1 MSRTIVRLL
10 DFDEE
15 EIPVLET
22 SVAIARDRLADLL
35 AEHGTLRGKIEKV
48 LAIAFEELGSLRE
61 KQELLETRLALL
73 TWRLQGMVAKDPEVE
88 DFEQKWEDA
97 QEKVSRRYGE
107 ARSGIEEKKNKEPE
121 GARGDRLKKVWK
133 NLVRLY
139 HPDKHHNDPHKREKY
154 EKLLAVV
161 NRAKEEGDLE
171 TLEKIAEDPEGFA
184 RKQGWDVGNLNG
196 DSSKCNNADRVRELR
211 ELLQSLNEEILK
223 VEVEI
228 NELRSS
234 DDYALYELWKS
245 SRSQFRKSIDAM
257 THTLTADIERL
268 SGEIDDLER
277 RIGMAKVN
285 FRKCA

>member
-35 AEHGTLRGKIEKV
+35 VEHGTLRCKIEKV

-88 DFEQKWEDA
+88 NFEQKWEDA

-133 NLVRLY
+133 KLVRLY
-139 HPDKHHNDPHKREKY
+139 HPDKHHNDPDKREKY

-196 DSSKCNNADRVRELR
+196 DSSKRNSADRIRELR

-245 SRSQFRKSIDAM
+245 SRSRFRKSIEAM
-257 THTLTADIERL
+257 RHTLTADIERL
-268 SGEIDDLER
+268 SGVIDDLGR
-277 RIGMAKVN
+277 RIEIAKVN

>member
-15 EIPVLET
+15 GIPVLET
-22 SVAIARDRLADLL
+22 SVVLARDRLAELL

-73 TWRLQGMVAKDPEVE
+73 AWRLQGMVAKDPEVE
-88 DFEQKWEDA
+88 DFDQKWEDA

-133 NLVRLY
+133 KLVRLY
-139 HPDKHHNDPHKREKY
+139 HPDKHHNDPDKREKY
-154 EKLLAVV
+154 EKLMAVV

-171 TLEKIAEDPEGFA
+171 TLEKIAKDPEGFA
-184 RKQGWDVGNLNG
+184 QKQGWDVGNLNG
-196 DSSKCNNADRVRELR
+196 DSSKRNNADRVRELR
-211 ELLQSLNEEILK
+211 ELLQSLNEEIRK
-223 VEVEI
+223 VKDEI
-228 NELRSS
+228 YELRSS

-245 SRSQFRKSIDAM
+245 SRSQFRKSIEAM
-257 THTLTADIERL
+257 RNTLIADIERL